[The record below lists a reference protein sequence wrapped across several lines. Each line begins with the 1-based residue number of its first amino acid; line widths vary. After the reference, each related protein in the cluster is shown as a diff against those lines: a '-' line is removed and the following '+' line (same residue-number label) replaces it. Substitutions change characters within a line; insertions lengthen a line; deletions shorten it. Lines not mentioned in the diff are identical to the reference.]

1 MKNKY
6 SLTFLIFLMGFLLT
20 ACGIKSQETLTAD
33 QNFKGERV
41 MHITFDQ
48 ENLSNIDDI
57 EEFKTFVESN
67 IEQPLTY
74 SLYDELT
81 EEQGGPYLNYQITLP
96 FNSIEDY
103 INKSKALY
111 EKGNIKDDIEVYY
124 NKNVDLFNYNIE
136 YYDNIKIEN
145 LLRYITN
152 RARQEGY
159 LNITNVNSTWE
170 ETIFSAEIAGEK
182 LINNANLSPYKYN
195 ETINIAPKNY
205 LMTTSKNDDKYTRV
219 FSLIFEKEDYDR
231 LSDDWEEKLFKSK
244 ELRRLD
250 NKYIEDNQEYF
261 TIVSYAVIDANL
273 DVIRRVT
280 EDLFGSDVQ
289 INIDSK
295 FGTSEFIEKFN
306 VFEKINNNLYAP
318 SADIFSIYYIDS
330 KNIENHEIDLI
341 KNIDINYEKA
351 LYARKEVFSNEGFN
365 DFVERQIV
373 FDEVEI
379 NTKINSFDNITREI
393 IFNKKSEI
401 EKEKVDISL
410 VNYLKRKNINYTND
424 DEKLTIKYFGDDFY
438 LINDILF
445 ENQPNISRENE
456 TFFRYLIHFKDETKF
471 NDIQFSTIKY
481 NIDKSDFIKIENK
494 SINLEGQNIYSDITL
509 SANRVINSTIIFLII
524 ASILIFLVGIL
535 IYFSKG
541 DDSIKNIFKKKENSD
556 ENK

>member
-48 ENLSNIDDI
+48 EILSNIDDI

-159 LNITNVNSTWE
+159 LNITNVNFTWE

-182 LINNANLSPYKYN
+182 LINNANLPPYKYN

-205 LMTTSKNDDKYTRV
+205 LMNTFKNDDKYTRV

-231 LSDDWEEKLFKSK
+231 LSDDWEKKLFKSK

-250 NKYIEDNQEYF
+250 NKDIEDNQEYF
-261 TIVSYAVIDANL
+261 TIVSYAVIDTNL

-318 SADIFSIYYIDS
+318 SADILSIYYIDS

-410 VNYLKRKNINYTND
+410 VNYLKRKNINYIND

-471 NDIQFSTIKY
+471 NDIQVGTINY

-524 ASILIFLVGIL
+524 ASILTFLVGIL

-541 DDSIKNIFKKKENSD
+541 DDSIKNIFK
-556 ENK
+556 NK

>member
-41 MHITFDQ
+41 MHITFDK

-74 SLYDELT
+74 NLYDELT

-170 ETIFSAEIAGEK
+170 ETIFSAEIGGEK
-182 LINNANLSPYKYN
+182 LINNANFSPYKYN

-250 NKYIEDNQEYF
+250 NKDIEDNQEYF

-330 KNIENHEIDLI
+330 KNIEDHEIDLI

-351 LYARKEVFSNEGFN
+351 LYAREQVFSNEGFN

-481 NIDKSDFIKIENK
+481 NIDKSDFIKIENR